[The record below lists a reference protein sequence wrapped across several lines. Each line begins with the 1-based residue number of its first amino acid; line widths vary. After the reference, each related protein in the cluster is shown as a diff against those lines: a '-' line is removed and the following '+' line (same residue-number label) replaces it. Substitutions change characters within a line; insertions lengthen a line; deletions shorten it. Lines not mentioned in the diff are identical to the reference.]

1 MKKISDDK
9 NIEKNL
15 KDNGFKKIF
24 GNKQLFCEFIK
35 SFVNID
41 ILKNIKP
48 NDIEDI
54 SGRFITIYNEN
65 RDSDTVKKI
74 KLKDE
79 EFFVICLIEHQSTV
93 HHLMSFRILEYMV
106 LIWKDYIEKT
116 DMEAQKENKNT
127 QPSKLKSFK
136 LPPILP
142 IVFYEGKTKWTSEIE
157 FKNKVVL
164 SDIFEKYTPKF
175 EYELVDLNKYTKQ
188 DLLKLNN
195 LLSLI
200 LLIDK
205 IKSSN
210 DFELLKE
217 IPKEYV
223 NRVIEDTP
231 NELLKMIA
239 DIVKN
244 FLEKVNVP
252 LEEIENI
259 TEKIYERRF
268 IEMFTMF
275 EEYDVQATRK
285 EAEEIGYKKGIQ
297 EGIQKGVQ
305 EGIQKG
311 KIEGIKTYKIEIAK
325 KLLKLGESIDK
336 IEILLELSKEQ
347 IEEIR
352 QSL

>member
-1 MKKISDDK
+1 MAKSSNDK
-9 NIEKNL
+9 DSEKNL

-24 GNKQLFCEFIK
+24 GDKQLFTEFIK

-41 ILKNIKP
+41 VLKDIKP
-48 NDIEDI
+48 SDIEDI
-54 SGRFITIYNEN
+54 SGRFITRYDEN

-74 KLKDE
+74 NLKGKE
-79 EFFVICLIEHQSTV
+79 LFVICLIEHQSTV
-93 HHLMSFRILEYMV
+93 HYLMSFRILEYMV
-106 LIWKDYIEKT
+106 LIWKDYIEKI
-116 DMEAQKENKNT
+116 DIEEQKRNKNAY
-127 QPSKLKSFK
+127 PSKLKSFK

-142 IVFYEGKTKWTSEIE
+142 IVFYEGKKKWTSELE
-157 FKNKVVL
+157 FKNKVIL
-164 SDIFEKYTPKF
+164 NDIFEKYTPKF
-175 EYELVDLNKYTKQ
+175 EYELVDLNEYTKQ

-223 NRVIEDTP
+223 DRVVEDTP

-244 FLEKVNVP
+244 FLERVNVP
-252 LEEIENI
+252 PEEIENI

-285 EAEEIGYKKGIQ
+285 EAEEIGYKKG
-297 EGIQKGVQ
+297 VQ

-311 KIEGIKTYKIEIAK
+311 KLEGIKTYKIEIAK
-325 KLLKLGESIDK
+325 KLLRLGESTDK

>member
-1 MKKISDDK
+1 MKKISGNK

-24 GNKQLFCEFIK
+24 GDKQLFCEFIK
-35 SFVNID
+35 SFINID

-54 SGRFITIYNEN
+54 SGRFITVYNEN
-65 RDSDTVKKI
+65 RDSDTVKKV
-74 KLKDE
+74 KLKEE
-79 EFFVICLIEHQSTV
+79 EFFVICLVEHQSTV

-106 LIWKDYIEKT
+106 LIWKDYIEKINI
-116 DMEAQKENKNT
+116 EAQKENNMA
-127 QPSKLKSFK
+127 QLSKLKSFK

-142 IVFYEGKTKWTSEIE
+142 IVFYEGKTEWTSEIE
-157 FKNKVVL
+157 FKNKVIL
-164 SDIFEKYTPKF
+164 SDIFEKYTPNFK
-175 EYELVDLNKYTKQ
+175 YELVDLNKYTKQ

-223 NRVIEDTP
+223 DRVIEDTP

-252 LEEIENI
+252 PEEIENI
-259 TEKIYERRF
+259 TEKIYKRRF

-275 EEYDVQATRK
+275 EEYDVQTTRK
-285 EAEEIGYKKGIQ
+285 KAREEGRE
-297 EGIQKGVQ
+297 EGR
-305 EGIQKG
+305 E
-311 KIEGIKTYKIEIAK
+311 EEKIEIAK
-325 KLLKLGESIDK
+325 KLIDILDIKTIAEKTDLSI
-336 IEILLELSKEQ
+336 ERVRQLASSKD
-347 IEEIR
+347 I
-352 QSL
+352 SSNL